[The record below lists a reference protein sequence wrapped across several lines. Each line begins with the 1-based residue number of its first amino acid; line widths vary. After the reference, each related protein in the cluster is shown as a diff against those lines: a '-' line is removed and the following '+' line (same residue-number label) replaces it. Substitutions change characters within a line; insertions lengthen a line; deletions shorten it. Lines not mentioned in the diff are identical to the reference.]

1 MSKVVRPGPAEPAP
15 AEPHSKIVR
24 PGPAEPAPAEPHSKD
39 EWRLKY
45 EAAIAKHPERKP
57 RFSTLSDLPVDPL
70 YTADDLPGFEPDR
83 DLGLPGEFPYTRGV
97 YPSMYRGRLWTMRQF
112 AGFGSAEDTNARFKY
127 LLAHGVTGLST
138 AFDMPTLMGRDAD
151 DPLSRGEVGREGVA
165 VSSLADM
172 RILFDRIPL
181 DEVTTSMTIN
191 GPASIV
197 WAMYLAAA
205 EERGIPFTKLGGT
218 IQNDCLKEYIAQRE
232 WIVPVKPAMEL
243 VVDSFRYGAREVPR
257 WNTVSISGYH
267 IREAGSTAVQELA
280 FTLLDGLEYVKWGVD
295 AGLDVND
302 FAPHLS
308 FFFDVHNDFF
318 EEIAKFRAARRIWA
332 REMEHRYH
340 PTNEKALLMRTHA
353 QTAGVSLT
361 AQQPYNNVVR
371 VALQALAAVLGGTN
385 SLHTNSLDETYALPT
400 EDAVTLA
407 LRTQQVIA
415 HESGVSETVDPLAGS
430 YYLEHL
436 TNEMERGFEKYRDEI
451 DAMGG
456 MVAAVERGY
465 PQREIVEASFHF
477 QQQVEEKEKVIVGIN
492 KYVESAEGG
501 AKIPVLAIDP
511 EVERKQVERIDET
524 RARRDAGRWRE
535 AMGRLREAAKAHGEL
550 MPAFVECARA
560 MATVGEQVQVLK
572 ETYGEYHDPG
582 YF

>member
-1 MSKVVRPGPAEPAP
+1 MSVEQRTARQRWE
-15 AEPHSKIVR
+15 ER
-24 PGPAEPAPAEPHSKD
+24 
-39 EWRLKY
+39 Y
-45 EAAIAKHPERKP
+45 AAATARHPERKG
-57 RFSTLSDLPVDPL
+57 RFSTLSDLPVAPL
-70 YTADDLPGFEPDR
+70 YTAEDLAGFDPAR

-112 AGFGSAEDTNARFKY
+112 AGFGSAEDTNARFHY
-127 LLAHGVTGLST
+127 LLQHGVTGLST

-181 DEVTTSMTIN
+181 GEVTTSMTIN

-205 EERGIPFTKLGGT
+205 EERGIPFDRLGGT

-232 WIVPVKPAMEL
+232 WIVPVQPAMEL
-243 VVDSFRYGAREVPR
+243 VVDSFRYGAREVPK

-267 IREAGSTAVQELA
+267 IREAGATAVQELA
-280 FTLLDGLEYVKWGVD
+280 FTLLDGLEYVRWGVE

-332 REMEHRYH
+332 REMERRYH

-371 VALQALAAVLGGTN
+371 VALQALAAVLGGTQ

-400 EDAVTLA
+400 EEAVTLA

-415 HESGVSETVDPLAGS
+415 HETGVSETVDPLAGS

-436 TNEMERGFEKYRDEI
+436 TNEMERGFERYRDEI

-465 PQREIVEASFHF
+465 PQREIVEAAFHF
-477 QQQVEEKEKVIVGIN
+477 QQQVEEREKIIVGIN
-492 KYVESAEGG
+492 TYVEDAAPER
-501 AKIPVLAIDP
+501 IPVLAIDP
-511 EVERKQVERIDET
+511 EVERKQIERLREV
-524 RARRDAGRWRE
+524 RATRDAGRWRE
-535 AMGRLREAAKAHGEL
+535 AMDRLREAAAAHGEL
-550 MPAFVECARA
+550 MPAFLECARA
-560 MATVGEQVQVLK
+560 MASVGEQVQVLK